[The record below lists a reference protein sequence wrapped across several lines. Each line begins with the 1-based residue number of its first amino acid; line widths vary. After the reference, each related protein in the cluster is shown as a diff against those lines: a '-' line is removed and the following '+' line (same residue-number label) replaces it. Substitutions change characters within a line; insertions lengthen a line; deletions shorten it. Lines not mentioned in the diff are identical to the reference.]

1 MSHVDTIFCQ
11 NCMEGMKKIES
22 DTIDLVITDPP
33 FAIEF
38 GATKTNYNRKPS
50 NVMAGYSEVSAEQYY
65 DFTVSWMTQAYRLL
79 KPSGSMYVFSGWNN
93 LKQILEALDD
103 IGFHT
108 INHIIWKYQFGVATR
123 KKYVTSH
130 YTILYVCK
138 DPRQR
143 RFYPYSRFGKND
155 RDGSGRSLRYRDVE
169 DVWHIP
175 REYWHGSIKTPTKLP
190 AAIIRKILAY
200 SSKPGDTVLDPFLG
214 SGQVAVVSKMEGRHY
229 CGFEVVEEYY
239 KFAKE
244 RLDTGSYRLPATPKN
259 TTPIDGYIDQ

>member
-11 NCMEGMKKIES
+11 NCIEGMKKIDS
-22 DTIDLVITDPP
+22 DTIDLIITDPP

-50 NVMAGYSEVSAEQYY
+50 NVMTGYSEVPAEQYY
-65 DFTVSWMTQAYRLL
+65 DFTVSWMTQAHRLL

-108 INHIIWKYQFGVATR
+108 INHIIWKYQFGVAAQ

-138 DPRQR
+138 YPRQR

-155 RDGSGRSLRYRDVE
+155 RDRSGRSLRYRDVE
-169 DVWHIP
+169 DVWDIP
-175 REYWHGSIKTPTKLP
+175 REYWRGSIKTPTKLP

-200 SSKPGDTVLDPFLG
+200 SSKPGDVVLDPFLG
-214 SGQVAVVSKMEGRHY
+214 SGQVAVVSKMEDRHY
-229 CGFEVVEEYY
+229 CGFEVVDEYY

-244 RLDTGSYRLPATPKN
+244 RLDTGSYRLPATSKN
-259 TTPIDGYIDQ
+259 TTSINGYMDQ

>member
-11 NCMEGMKKIES
+11 DCIEGMKKIDS
-22 DTIDLVITDPP
+22 NTIDLIITDPP

-38 GATKTNYNRKPS
+38 GASKANYNRKSS
-50 NVMAGYSEVSAEQYY
+50 NVMTGYSEVSAEQYY
-65 DFTVSWMTQAYRLL
+65 DFTVSWMTQSYRLL
-79 KPSGSMYVFSGWNN
+79 KASGSMYVFSGWNN

-103 IGFHT
+103 IGFYT
-108 INHIIWKYQFGVATR
+108 INHIIWKYQFGVAAK

-138 DPRQR
+138 DPQQR

-155 RDGSGRSLRYRDVE
+155 RDRSGRSLRYRDVE
-169 DVWHIP
+169 DVWDIP

-214 SGQVAVVSKMEGRHY
+214 SGQVAVVSKMEDRHY
-229 CGFEVVEEYY
+229 CGFEIVDEYY

-244 RLDTGSYRLPATPKN
+244 RLDTGSYRLPAVPKN
-259 TTPIDGYIDQ
+259 TTSIDGYIDQ